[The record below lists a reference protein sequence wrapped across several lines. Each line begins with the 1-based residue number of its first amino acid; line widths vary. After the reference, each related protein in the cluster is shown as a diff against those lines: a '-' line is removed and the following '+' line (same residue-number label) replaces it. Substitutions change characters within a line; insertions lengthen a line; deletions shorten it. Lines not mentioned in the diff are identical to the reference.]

1 MNDSKIF
8 WVGLVVFLGISI
20 LIFLSFFMN
29 KFRLFTDN
37 NYVLVKFTHA
47 DGVKVNDEV
56 RYRGVKC
63 GSVVDV
69 TLKKD
74 FVVLKLWLKKD
85 FKVGKNTLVAI
96 QDLGIIGGTKYIFI
110 QPFDDLSYSYPA
122 ETLSGVNRDFNISQ
136 IGVMVSDIKDMVYN
150 MIPSKERVDKIVDT
164 TFSALKK
171 INDIVEKND
180 NDIKDIVN
188 KLSYSSNK
196 ISSVI
201 DSIYPSLIS
210 LKKEID
216 IFLEGNGSVKK
227 ILRDDTIYIRLNES
241 LKKINNILDN
251 LGKNR
256 LIRGCL

>member
-29 KFRLFTDN
+29 KFRFFTDN

-63 GSVVDV
+63 GTVVDV
-69 TLKKD
+69 ILKKD

-110 QPFDDLSYSYPA
+110 QPFDDLSYSYPND
-122 ETLSGVNRDFNISQ
+122 TLSGVNRDFNISQ

-150 MIPSKERVDKIVDT
+150 MIPSKDRVDEIVDT

-171 INDIVEKND
+171 MNDIVKKND
-180 NDIKDIVN
+180 NDIKEIVN
-188 KLSYSSNK
+188 QLSYSSNK

-216 IFLEGNGSVKK
+216 IFVEGNGSVKK

-241 LKKINNILDN
+241 LKKINSILDN
-251 LGKNR
+251 LEKNR